1 MKKKGKHPVREKYH
15 YFDFESEN
23 KIPKVRF
30 RKDWKKVKDW
40 KWEYQVKE
48 YWRDLCN
55 GALVKSAYN
64 TKEYRKVQKLV
75 KHKLYFKLP
84 FTAEDIE
91 RINKV
96 MPIEDAIR
104 EQQIN
109 VERLKERES
118 QKQLNQK

>member
-15 YFDFESEN
+15 YFDLESEN
-23 KIPKVRF
+23 RIPKVRF

-40 KWEYQVKE
+40 KWEYQVNE
-48 YWRDLCN
+48 YWRDLRD
-55 GALVKSAYN
+55 GTLSKSPYN
-64 TKEYRKVQKLV
+64 TKEYRKIQKLV
-75 KHKLYFKLP
+75 KHKLYFNLP

-104 EQQIN
+104 KQQIN

-118 QKQLNQK
+118 QKQFNQK